1 MRCMSVYS
9 HYTVTHRILQG
20 VSISVDLNNTSH
32 NVSEQFLS
40 VTIDSH
46 GIRSNWYNLDFK
58 SERMINLGKA
68 LAPAM
73 LRIGGTDED
82 FLLFS
87 ENADERHHDSFQKTM
102 LEYDFESTTNFTMS
116 ASQWDTI
123 NQYAQASG
131 WEIIFGLNV
140 FLRTSWPGGDWDSTN
155 AEKLMRYSASKGYQ
169 LNWELGNGT

>member
-1 MRCMSVYS
+1 MS
-9 HYTVTHRILQG
+9 T
-20 VSISVDLNNTSH
+20 SVDLKNTIH

-40 VTIDSH
+40 VTIDSSA
-46 GIRSNWYNLDFK
+46 IMYNWYNLDFK

-73 LRIGGTDED
+73 LRIGGTNED

-87 ENADERHHDSFQKTM
+87 ENGHEQHNVYDSIHQKII
-102 LEYDFESTTNFTMS
+102 EFDSESVTNFTMS

-123 NQYAQASG
+123 NQYAQVCG

-140 FLRTSWPGGDWDSTN
+140 FLRTSWPSGDWDSTN
-155 AEKLMRYSASKGYQ
+155 AEELMRYSTTKSYQ
-169 LNWELGNGT
+169 VNWELGNGMLQ